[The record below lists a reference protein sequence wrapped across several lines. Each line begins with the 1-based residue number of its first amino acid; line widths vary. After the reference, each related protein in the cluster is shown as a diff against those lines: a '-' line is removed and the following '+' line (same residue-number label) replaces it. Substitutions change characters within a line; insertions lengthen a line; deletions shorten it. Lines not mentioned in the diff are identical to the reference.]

1 MRKIIASSVL
11 ATAALFPAFV
21 HAENVNL
28 PTNMAVE
35 QKVEI
40 RKGATDKYPLVTYLN
55 QGQTVPVLDEFTNSQ
70 GEVWYNVD
78 LGNKKGWG
86 LAEYFETVT
95 KTGTIQ
101 KGSYGIVS
109 ANNLNVRKGATSS
122 YAVVTKLPH
131 GQKVKVIDTFTNQ
144 AGELWYRIEIGSV
157 KGWILSSYLSPAASE
172 SVKPPAPTQ
181 TSNVVKVDKAAVR
194 KGATNSYAVVANLS
208 KNQKVSVIDTF
219 KNANGEEWVRVDLG
233 SVKGWVIAT
242 AFQESQPSN
251 PEPTPPTPS
260 VELPKI
266 GTYVLSLQNGTAVR
280 KGATNSYAV
289 ATSLSQNQK
298 VKVIDHF
305 IHKNGEAWV
314 RIDVGSVK
322 GWVIA
327 TAVQEPKTQPS
338 TPEPTPPTPNA
349 DLPKIGTYVFSQQ
362 NGTAV
367 RKGATN
373 SYAVA
378 TSLSQNQKVKVIDHF
393 VHKNGEAWVRVQVTS
408 SLAGWLPASSVGTAE
423 TLNLTLYISVD
434 VANLRSGP
442 STNDSVVGQAT
453 KGTSLV
459 AQKSEIGGDGNQW
472 YQVLTNN
479 KELAWVSETV
489 VSKVQSEGNYVYAK
503 KGAVVRKGATIN
515 YKVAVTLK
523 ENEPLLVVGTFNN
536 WLNVETASGIRGWVE
551 QSQISN
557 ESVIK
562 LIAPSAEVINGD
574 QYLIWKKPS
583 NFKLTYETLSSSR
596 LKIKGSLSDVELPTA
611 SIPGIKSVEK
621 VANGAE
627 QSVIITFNPGY
638 HFTLRNYADKV
649 TVKVVPNGLQ
659 GKKII
664 LDAGHG
670 NHDPGAVG
678 PNGTK
683 EKDVNLETA
692 LKLKKELENA
702 GATVLLTRSSDVFLE
717 LSERT
722 ALANASDYDAFISI
736 HADSFSSTSR
746 GSTTYINTTVN
757 FNGIRSKAMANA
769 VQKNLVASL
778 GTYNRGVKE
787 QSFYVNRM
795 NELPSILV
803 ELAFISN
810 PTEEALLKSAEG
822 QQKAAIGIAKGLD
835 EYFKSF

>member
-40 RKGATDKYPLVTYLN
+40 RKGATNEYPLVTYLN
-55 QGQTVPVLDEFTNSQ
+55 QGQTVTILDEFTNSQ

-78 LGNKKGWG
+78 LGIKKGWG
-86 LAEYFETVT
+86 LAENFEKINMTS
-95 KTGTIQ
+95 TIQ
-101 KGSYGIVS
+101 KGSYGVVS
-109 ANNLNVRKGATSS
+109 ANNLNVRKGATDS
-122 YAVVTKLPH
+122 YAVTAKLSQ
-131 GQKVKVIDTFTNQ
+131 GQKVKVIDTFTNIT
-144 AGELWYRIEIGSV
+144 GELWYRIEIGNV
-157 KGWILSSYLSPAASE
+157 RGWVLANYLSPTEAE
-172 SVKPPAPTQ
+172 SVKPPAPTL
-181 TSNVVKVDKAAVR
+181 TTNVVKVDKAAVR

-208 KNQKVSVIDTF
+208 KNQKVTIIDTF

-233 SVKGWVIAT
+233 SVKGWVFAT
-242 AFQESQPSN
+242 AFQESDTQPPV

-260 VELPKI
+260 
-266 GTYVLSLQNGTAVR
+266 
-280 KGATNSYAV
+280 
-289 ATSLSQNQK
+289 
-298 VKVIDHF
+298 
-305 IHKNGEAWV
+305 
-314 RIDVGSVK
+314 
-322 GWVIA
+322 
-327 TAVQEPKTQPS
+327 
-338 TPEPTPPTPNA
+338 A
-349 DLPKIGTYVFSQQ
+349 DLPEIGTYVFSQQ

-367 RKGATN
+367 RKGATV

-393 VHKNGEAWVRVQVTS
+393 VHKNGEGWLRVQVTS
-408 SLAGWLPASSVGTAE
+408 SLAGWLPANSVSTNE
-423 TLNLTLYISVD
+423 SLNLTLYISVD

-442 STNDSVVGQAT
+442 STNDTVVGQAK
-453 KGTSLV
+453 KGTTLV
-459 AQKSEIGGDGNQW
+459 AQKSETGGDGKQW
-472 YQVLTNN
+472 YQVLTTNN
-479 KELAWVSETV
+479 EIAWVSETV
-489 VSKVQSEGNYVYAK
+489 VSKTQSAGNYVYAK
-503 KGAVVRKGATIN
+503 IGAVVRKGATIN
-515 YKVAVTLK
+515 YKVAATLK
-523 ENEPLLVVGTFNN
+523 ENEPLLVVGSFNN
-536 WLNVETASGIRGWVE
+536 WLNVETTSGIRGWVD
-551 QSQISN
+551 QSLVSN
-557 ESVIK
+557 ESAIK
-562 LIAPSAEVINGD
+562 LIAPTSEVINGD

-583 NFKLTYETLSSSR
+583 NFKLTYETLSSGR
-596 LKIKGSLSDVELPTA
+596 LKIKGSLSDIELPTA
-611 SIPGIKSVEK
+611 SILGIKSVEK
-621 VANGAE
+621 VASGAE
-627 QSVIITFNPGY
+627 QSVVITFSPGY

-670 NHDPGAVG
+670 NQDPGAVG

-757 FNGIRSKAMANA
+757 FNGIRSKAMASA

-810 PTEEALLKSAEG
+810 PSEEALLKSAAG
-822 QQKAAIGIAKGLD
+822 QQKAAVGIAKGLD